1 MRFSELREFTAP
13 DGSTWGVEVRL
24 PGASNAMVVFHQ
36 PPGNGALGSRYAWH
50 IWRGPEARS
59 VTSRVSTAKVLETLT
74 DADLQRLYRRSMPIA
89 TVVPMANPAAGVT
102 G

>member
-1 MRFSELREFTAP
+1 MRFSEMREFRAP
-13 DGSTWGVEVRL
+13 DGSTWRIEVRL

-36 PPGNGALGSRYAWH
+36 PPSNGALGSRYAWY

-59 VTSRVSTAKVLETLT
+59 VTSRVAAGKVLETLT
-74 DADLQRLYRRSMPIA
+74 DADLERLYRRSMPIA
-89 TVVPMANPAAGVT
+89 TVVPVTNPAAGVT